1 MYIFSKCC
9 NRVDISIK
17 SKILKHAI
25 RKYNISKCEY
35 TIEYNTSPRIY
46 QFYPFSQ
53 KYPKT
58 FKFTFSCENS
68 HLPNI
73 LRKYLISQMSH

>member
-1 MYIFSKCC
+1 MAHFWTVADHLTSHYEDIAKFSWGEC
-9 NRVDISIK
+9 NRVDISIA

-46 QFYPFSQ
+46 QFLS
-53 KYPKT
+53 
-58 FKFTFSCENS
+58 
-68 HLPNI
+68 L
-73 LRKYLISQMSH
+73 